1 MACFMGKKLIFKK
14 SYRKNSKVSL
24 ERDDKPYYENK
35 RGYEK
40 MIQQKKQQ
48 TLFWSAVMV
57 FLCCYFMMLF
67 DFPNRITILLGSLIC
82 LMLLVRQKAFR
93 LDLNTVLLTVT
104 IASYYIILYGTRAF
118 TMSLPYV
125 GILLYVLGNYLSAE
139 VREKTDHEKYFMGFL
154 WMLILGHAIHGILNS
169 MLFLDGQLFEG
180 DIRVWKDIW
189 MPLTIPGTQQIV
201 YFLPVI
207 AMVFPAMAYFKK
219 KKITSSLMLI
229 LAVFFIYISMA
240 SQTRTSVLILPLV
253 FGAQF
258 VLYVILEW
266 ERVKKIICHK
276 NTKIAAAAVL
286 LLVIIAIMLLKDHPL
301 VSSFIDIMDRDGGIF
316 NNIRFKLQRSALQQL
331 PLYPMGG
338 DQMDFMGYPYAH
350 NAWLDMANMAGW
362 IPFFAFTAYT
372 VHVVWELICWL
383 REKDVPTERKLILAG
398 IFGAFFLYY
407 TVERAFDG
415 SLHFMTPWFFINGLV
430 HAELGKKKDK

>member
-1 MACFMGKKLIFKK
+1 MREKL
-14 SYRKNSKVSL
+14 
-24 ERDDKPYYENK
+24 
-35 RGYEK
+35 
-40 MIQQKKQQ
+40 QQKNVQ
-48 TLFWSAVMV
+48 TIFWSAVMV

-82 LMLLVRQKAFR
+82 LMLLIRQRAFR

-125 GILLYVLGNYLSAE
+125 GILMYVLGNYLSAE
-139 VREKTDHEKYFMGFL
+139 VEKRQDSEKFYRWFL
-154 WMLILGHAIHGILNS
+154 MMLIAGHAIHGVLNS
-169 MLFLDGQLFEG
+169 ALFLDGQLFED

-189 MPLTIPGTQQIV
+189 MSLTIPGTQQIV
-201 YFLPVI
+201 YFLPVL
-207 AMVFPAMAYFKK
+207 AMVFPSITYFKK
-219 KKITSSLMLI
+219 KKIVSSLMI
-229 LAVFFIYISMA
+229 VLAFFFIYISMA
-240 SQTRTSVLILPLV
+240 SQTRTSVLILPLI
-253 FGAQF
+253 FAAQMF
-258 VLYVILEW
+258 LFMILEW
-266 ERVKKIICHK
+266 EKVKKILIHR
-276 NTKIAAAAVL
+276 NTKIIGGILLIVLIGAV
-286 LLVIIAIMLLKDHPL
+286 VVLKDHPL
-301 VSSFIDIMDRDGGIF
+301 VSSFLGIMGRDGGIF

-331 PLYPMGG
+331 FLYPMGG

-372 VHVVWELICWL
+372 FHVIWELICWL
-383 REKDVPTERKLILAG
+383 RKKEVSTERKLILAG

-415 SLHFMTPWFFINGLV
+415 SLHFMTPWFFINGMV
-430 HAELGKKKDK
+430 HGELKKTKDR

>member
-1 MACFMGKKLIFKK
+1 MKEKL
-14 SYRKNSKVSL
+14 
-24 ERDDKPYYENK
+24 
-35 RGYEK
+35 
-40 MIQQKKQQ
+40 QQKNVQ
-48 TLFWSAVMV
+48 TIFWSAVMV

-67 DFPNRITILLGSLIC
+67 DFPNRITILIGSLIC
-82 LMLLVRQKAFR
+82 LMLLLRQRAFR

-125 GILLYVLGNYLSAE
+125 GILMYVLGNYLSAE
-139 VREKTDHEKYFMGFL
+139 VGERQDSEKFYRWFL
-154 WMLILGHAIHGILNS
+154 MMLIAGHAIHGVLNS
-169 MLFLDGQLFEG
+169 ALFLDGQLFEG

-201 YFLPVI
+201 YFLPVL
-207 AMVFPAMAYFKK
+207 AMVFPSMMYFKQ
-219 KKITSSLMLI
+219 KKILSSVMI
-229 LAVFFIYISMA
+229 ALAFFFIYISMA

-253 FGAQF
+253 FAAQMF
-258 VLYVILEW
+258 LYLILEW
-266 ERVKKIICHK
+266 KKVKKVLSHK
-276 NTKIAAAAVL
+276 NTKMIGAVL
-286 LLVIIAIMLLKDHPL
+286 LIVLVGVVFLLKDHPF
-301 VSSFIDIMDRDGGIF
+301 VRSFIGIMGRDGGIF
-316 NNIRFKLQRSALQQL
+316 NNIRFKLQRSALQQMV
-331 PLYPMGG
+331 LYPMGG

-372 VHVVWELICWL
+372 FHVIWELICWL
-383 REKDVPTERKLILAG
+383 RKKEIPTERKLILAG

-430 HAELGKKKDK
+430 HGELKKQTK